1 MEFQGTVGH
10 GRKKCQGPV
19 GPGRNELKGR
29 IGIWILGKGELAM
42 GEMSSKEKQAT
53 AQKHG
58 NKATAGTSIQ
68 QIVGPWRMELRQQT
82 LRENNDQFEFKQVVG
97 CGGR

>member
-1 MEFQGTVGH
+1 MGKIYFGTTIGIWRMEFQGTVGH

-58 NKATAGTSIQ
+58 NKATVGISIQ
-68 QIVGPWRMELRQQT
+68 QIVGPWRME
-82 LRENNDQFEFKQVVG
+82 F
-97 CGGR
+97 